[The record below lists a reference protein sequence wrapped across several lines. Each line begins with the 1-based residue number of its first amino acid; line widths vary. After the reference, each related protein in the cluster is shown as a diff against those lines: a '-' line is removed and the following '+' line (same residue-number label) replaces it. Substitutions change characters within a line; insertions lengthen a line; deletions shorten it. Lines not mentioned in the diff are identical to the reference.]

1 MKTTEK
7 IFSGIAI
14 VPPPTLPP
22 ALEIST
28 YSNQP
33 AVFFS
38 HSRMSVVAVAS
49 APVENNFVV

>member
-7 IFSGIAI
+7 NFSGIAI

-22 ALEIST
+22 ALGISM

-38 HSRMSVVAVAS
+38 HSRTSVVAVAS
-49 APVENNFVV
+49 APIKNNFVV